1 MTVVG
6 TAAALAA
13 CGSAPPT
20 AAPASR
26 PASALSSSPS
36 ASESDPPPAP
46 IKADPKYL
54 PSWMRDATENP
65 SDTVAQDFAAAA
77 MTRLESDLVH
87 RGLGSLQEL
96 PDFPQRAVRQ
106 CTALNARLPD
116 PDGEAVRSF
125 STPRHPV
132 SRAEGTRINAAIR
145 RDCT

>member
-1 MTVVG
+1 MAVVG

-13 CGSAPPT
+13 CGSAPPAT
-20 AAPASR
+20 APASS
-26 PASALSSSPS
+26 PASTPSSSAS

-46 IKADPKYL
+46 VKADPKYL
-54 PSWMRDATENP
+54 PSWMRDAAENP
-65 SDTVAQDFAAAA
+65 ADAVAQDFASAA

-87 RGLGSLQEL
+87 DGLSSLQEL

-132 SRAEGTRINAAIR
+132 NRAEGARINAAIR
-145 RDCT
+145 RDCA